1 MTTVAQ
7 VREVVA
13 PLLQRH
19 SDLALIGRRIIIK
32 PVHHLLCGVHIDRS
46 LDPLSFVP
54 TWSVILLP
62 DPQKRFGWL
71 WGNRVRGSRGTWQT
85 TDPDLC
91 STMCEAIEKEAL
103 APMRSI
109 KTFDDF
115 ISLTSTLRN
124 PRRHLDLYPVE
135 RLTVDIARGDLVAA
149 KAICKFLKTKE
160 GKAEYFYLQEQYER
174 TMQGLCPLV
183 AANDRQGLAA
193 ILHSREA
200 QSVKNLK
207 VEKFWERT
215 PFPIETGL

>member
-7 VREVVA
+7 VRQVVA
-13 PLLQRH
+13 PLLQRN
-19 SDLALIGRRIIIK
+19 SNLALVGRLIVIK
-32 PVHHLLCGVHIDRS
+32 PVHHLLCGVYVDRS

-62 DPQKRFGWL
+62 DPQKDFGFL
-71 WGNRVRGSRGTWQT
+71 WGNRVRGRRGTWQI
-85 TDPDLC
+85 TDPDL
-91 STMCEAIEKEAL
+91 SSAMCEAIEQEAL

-115 ISLTSTLRN
+115 ISLTSTLRD

-160 GKAEYFYLQEQYER
+160 GKAEYFYLKEQYER
-174 TMQGLCPLV
+174 TMQELCPLV
-183 AANDRQGLAA
+183 TANDRQGLATV
-193 ILHSREA
+193 LHRREA

-207 VEKFWERT
+207 IEKFWEST
-215 PFPIETGL
+215 PFPIEMQS